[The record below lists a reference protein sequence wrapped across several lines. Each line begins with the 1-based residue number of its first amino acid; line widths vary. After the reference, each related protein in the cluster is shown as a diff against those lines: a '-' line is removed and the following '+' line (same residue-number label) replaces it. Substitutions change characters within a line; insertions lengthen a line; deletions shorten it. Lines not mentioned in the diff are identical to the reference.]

1 MNHFWHILFLG
12 IAFFQMLFIITQWFL
27 FGRKEYLF
35 YIAYIFF
42 AGIYIFFRLHAATG
56 LLNLPIHPWLME
68 WLDQPM
74 AIFSYY
80 MYLLFTRHFLSLKHT
95 QRKVYRYSRVIE
107 ILFLVFLVA
116 KTASIPLELSTV
128 LSAYIY
134 MGYVLVIV
142 ALVVP
147 MVVLMLKQKNTLN
160 NFLVMGSVFYIG
172 GGVVGLFVAISNPA
186 TANKNI
192 TVLLGMEIGILAEL
206 LLLNTGFVLK
216 NRIMQQQV
224 IKGQQELLDQMMEE
238 KRNLFRNN

>member
-12 IAFFQMLFIITQWFL
+12 IAFFQMLFMMAQWFL

-42 AGIYIFFRLHAATG
+42 AGVYVFFRLHAATG
-56 LLNLPIHPWLME
+56 LLNIPIHPWLME

-74 AIFSYY
+74 AILSYY

-95 QRKVYRYSRVIE
+95 QPKVYRYSRVIE
-107 ILFLVFLVA
+107 LLFLVFLVA
-116 KTASIPLELSTV
+116 KTASIPLEFSAV

-134 MGYVLVIV
+134 LGYVLIVV

-147 MVVLMLKQKNTLN
+147 MVVLMLLQKNILN
-160 NFLVMGSVFYIG
+160 NFLVMGSVCYIG
-172 GGVVGLFVAISNPA
+172 GGVFGLFVAIWNPE
-186 TANKNI
+186 TANENA

-224 IKGQQELLDQMMEE
+224 IQGQQKLLDQLMEE
-238 KRNLFRNN
+238 KKGQITE